1 MEKIRSDLNKCVD
14 ISYDILK
21 YVLRYNKDY
30 VKDISMALVSLTA
43 FLIYYGMKDIDTII
57 SAYKNTEYTVTKRK
71 LKLSGSKV
79 LPSGIECTGLSI
91 PNITILET
99 PNNFKAYLSDEIK
112 VKKSKKESNMEHLE
126 NFLHEMNHIIKSQNK
141 RIIHIDHDRLII
153 RNGIIKFEYNTQ
165 TLSLKSRIHEYTEEG
180 FNELQT
186 EDLLEIVQQLCNV
199 DIKNK
204 YAKKYLD
211 KIRKEI
217 KTYTTKTYY
226 KPAMCLVEP
235 LYLDQKFRNEYINGC
250 MTGNID
256 SISDNFDYYVSDG
269 AFEELTSSIDEYY
282 NSSFSDDAMKKA
294 VNLVVGYQYSKK
306 K

>member
-30 VKDISMALVSLTA
+30 VKDIGMALVSLTA

-99 PNNFKAYLSDEIK
+99 PNNFKVYLSDEIK
-112 VKKSKKESNMEHLE
+112 VKKSKKESNIKCLE
-126 NFLHEMNHIIKSQNK
+126 NFTHEMNHIIKSQNK
-141 RIIHIDHDRLII
+141 RIIHIDHNRLVT
-153 RNGIIKFEYNTQ
+153 RNGIMKFKHNTK
-165 TLSLKSRIHEYTEEG
+165 TLSLKSRLCEYTEEG

-186 EDLLEIVQQLCNV
+186 KDLLGVVKQLCSV

-204 YAKKYLD
+204 YAKRYLD
-211 KIRKEI
+211 IIRKEM
-217 KTYTTKTYY
+217 KTYTSSSYY

-250 MTGNID
+250 INGNID